1 MALNVKKLVVGKQE
15 APEEP
20 VFVSDFNQMRNL
32 LSPDILS
39 KGTQV
44 RKMDVGSFVVGKQE
58 ALVKK
63 QAPVL
68 VSNFR
73 QLRDSLVP
81 NIFSKGTQVRKM
93 DVGSLV
99 IIEPV
104 YTEPAL
110 VAPGAY
116 DYVEELTDIIAAP
129 EVAVLTTSTKPFI
142 QKPKT
147 SDYLRDLTIHK

>member
-15 APEEP
+15 AP
-20 VFVSDFNQMRNL
+20 
-32 LSPDILS
+32 
-39 KGTQV
+39 
-44 RKMDVGSFVVGKQE
+44 
-58 ALVKK
+58 VKK

-68 VSNFR
+68 VSDFN
-73 QLRDSLVP
+73 QMRDLLVP
-81 NIFSKGTQVRKM
+81 NIFSKGTQVQKM

-99 IIEPV
+99 IKEPV

-129 EVAVLTTSTKPFI
+129 EVAVLIKSTKPFI